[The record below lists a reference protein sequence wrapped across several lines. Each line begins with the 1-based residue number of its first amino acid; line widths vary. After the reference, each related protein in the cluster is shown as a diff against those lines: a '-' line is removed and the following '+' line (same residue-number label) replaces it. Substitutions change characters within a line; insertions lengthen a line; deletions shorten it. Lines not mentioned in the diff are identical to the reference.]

1 MRKRETRNA
10 NTEGEEW
17 HRAVGLERIGWGF
30 LEALD
35 SFLTYSKMQI
45 APQHQ
50 ENKASKRN
58 CSGSCDMSPRSLSR
72 NEGLIL
78 PDVRS
83 GTGGTLPL
91 AVSLL

>member
-1 MRKRETRNA
+1 M
-10 NTEGEEW
+10 EGEEW
-17 HRAVGLERIGWGF
+17 HGVGGLERIGWGF
-30 LEALD
+30 LETLD
-35 SFLTYSKMQI
+35 SFLTYNKMQI
-45 APQHQ
+45 APQQQ
-50 ENKASKRN
+50 ENKASKRKPLLD
-58 CSGSCDMSPRSLSR
+58 CSGSCDMSPRSPSR